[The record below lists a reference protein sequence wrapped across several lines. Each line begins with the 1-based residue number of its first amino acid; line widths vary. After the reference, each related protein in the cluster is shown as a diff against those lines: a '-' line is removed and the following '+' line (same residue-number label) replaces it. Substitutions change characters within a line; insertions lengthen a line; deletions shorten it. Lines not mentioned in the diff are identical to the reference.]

1 MSNWKNILLFFVLLF
16 VFSKWGPAIPFS
28 TTTQSRGE
36 PLIVMGEGKVSV
48 TPDVAKINLGIT
60 ESGQTLKQVQS
71 AINSKSK
78 TVVDAIK
85 KLGISESDIK
95 TTSYNVFPQYDYT
108 NPGSRIT
115 GYQASTNYE
124 VTIKDFDKVND
135 VLTVVSATGANI
147 VGGVS
152 FDLSES
158 LKNEKMG
165 EARKIAADSAKEKA
179 KSLAGAAGITL
190 GKIINVTEGQG
201 IDYPRPYLM
210 EKSLPI
216 TDGDVPIARP
226 DIQPGQTDLSV
237 TVSLSYEIR

>member
-95 TTSYNVFPQYDYT
+95 TTSYNVFP
-108 NPGSRIT
+108 SM
-115 GYQASTNYE
+115 
-124 VTIKDFDKVND
+124 TIQ
-135 VLTVVSATGANI
+135 TQ
-147 VGGVS
+147 
-152 FDLSES
+152 
-158 LKNEKMG
+158 
-165 EARKIAADSAKEKA
+165 
-179 KSLAGAAGITL
+179 
-190 GKIINVTEGQG
+190 GQ
-201 IDYPRPYLM
+201 
-210 EKSLPI
+210 E
-216 TDGDVPIARP
+216 
-226 DIQPGQTDLSV
+226 
-237 TVSLSYEIR
+237 